1 MTRRREHDEE
11 ASGKLELNMDL
22 KEISL
27 NAKKKKDFA
36 IFFNQLERLIGCVT

>member
-27 NAKKKKDFA
+27 NAKKKR
-36 IFFNQLERLIGCVT
+36 ILPFFLINWKG